1 MVSTDVFPPI
11 RARNLEGVDVDLP
24 DGFIGDR
31 NVVAIAFQ
39 RNHQSLVEPDHNSS
53 VQALGALAGYTIR
66 AAWVPVSGTHRG
78 RIVRTWWPGV
88 QPESP

>member
-1 MVSTDVFPPI
+1 MVSADVFPPI

-39 RNHQSLVEPDHNSS
+39 RNHQSLVDSS
-53 VQALGALAGYTIR
+53 TG
-66 AAWVPVSGTHRG
+66 
-78 RIVRTWWPGV
+78 
-88 QPESP
+88 